1 MVLDKNTGLVL
12 EGGGMRG
19 VFTSGVLDCF
29 MDKKLYFPYAIGVS
43 AGASNGLSYI
53 SRQRGRARTS
63 NIEMLKKYDYIGFR
77 HLLKQKNL
85 IDFNFLFDEFPMKIL
100 PFDFDAYFYSTT
112 KFEMVASNCRTGKAE
127 YLSETSNKKRLLDIC
142 RASSSLPFISPIV
155 YIDKKPMLDG
165 GVCDPI
171 PIKHAI
177 ALGYRKNVVVL
188 TRNKGYRKKE
198 KIRNIPFLYRKYPAL
213 KAQLLI
219 RPAEYNRT
227 LSYIEKEEEAGNLI
241 VIRPEMPLHVDRLEK
256 NTQKLIDLYQHGYDC
271 ALKMIQ
277 ENDISALQI
286 SDNKNTAI

>member
-29 MDKKLYFPYAIGVS
+29 MDKRLYFPYAIGVS

-100 PFDFDAYFYSTT
+100 PYDFDAYFNSTT
-112 KFEMVASNCRTGKAE
+112 KFEMVASNCHTGKAE
-127 YLSETSNKKRLLDIC
+127 YLSETSDKKRLLNIC

-155 YIDKKPMLDG
+155 YIDDKPMLDG
-165 GVCDPI
+165 GICDPI
-171 PIKHAI
+171 PVKRAI

-198 KIRNIPFLYRKYPAL
+198 KVRNIPFLYHKYPAL
-213 KAQLLI
+213 KTQLLI
-219 RPAEYNRT
+219 RPAEYNQT
-227 LSYIEKEEEAGNLI
+227 LSYIEKEEEVGNI
-241 VIRPEMPLHVDRLEK
+241 TVIRPEKPLHVDRLEK

-271 ALKMIQ
+271 ALKMIR
-277 ENDISALQI
+277 ENDISALQV
-286 SDNKNTAI
+286 SESKNTAI